1 MLIYRTRAILVLLAR
16 YYTRYMFRG
25 NYSTLDSHTNTV
37 ISHAVATICQDGF
50 KTLTRLI
57 QSYLKLLVEGLTR
70 VETRTCSMYDI
81 NIVLYVFY

>member
-37 ISHAVATICQDGF
+37 ISHAVA
-50 KTLTRLI
+50 
-57 QSYLKLLVEGLTR
+57 YLSRWLQNLEKAYSKLLKATR
-70 VETRTCSMYDI
+70 
-81 NIVLYVFY
+81 